1 MGRNWAE
8 SLFPGETTPTMDS
21 PEEIQKCLNCTI
33 PAEFCAGNLHHCRER
48 QRNCRPRNLG
58 KQKYIAWTA
67 ELVADVMAGKK
78 SRNQLARELG
88 VSPTAV
94 RNAIARLKNKGEL
107 N

>member
-67 ELVADVMAGKK
+67 ELVADVMAGEKNRQTMGGGGGGCPTPGRK
-78 SRNQLARELG
+78 SLTT
-88 VSPTAV
+88 V
-94 RNAIARLKNKGEL
+94 
-107 N
+107 